1 MKIKTA
7 GVLGAATLL
16 AGAGVAQAMPV
27 APNDLARVM
36 NPTSYAELLQPIP
49 NAAELLSVSNAEAAQ
64 LPLARE
70 GDAGVEQAQFYD
82 HHHHHHHFRGGFRGP
97 FFHHHHH
104 GYYRRFYHH
113 HHHHHH
119 FRRDYY

>member
-1 MKIKTA
+1 MTTKTA
-7 GVLGAATLL
+7 GVLGAVTLL
-16 AGAGVAQAMPV
+16 AGAGAAQAMP
-27 APNDLARVM
+27 AEPDLARVM
-36 NPTSYAELLQPIP
+36 SPVSYAELLQPIP
-49 NAAELLSVSNAEAAQ
+49 NAAELLSASDAQAAQ

-70 GDAGVEQAQFYD
+70 GEGAVQDVQFYY
-82 HHHHHHHFRGGFRGP
+82 HHHHHHHHHFRGP

-119 FRRDYY
+119 HHFYRDYY